1 MSFVGVG
8 IHYSKDVWSA
18 DMGRKIR
25 VLLLTALVCLGGML
39 WLRQSVAERERFQ
52 AANAEEIGVVR
63 MEEEEAYREL
73 KQIALTFDDGPD
85 AVWTEKLLDGLKERG
100 VKVTFF
106 VIGEKIEGNED
117 LLKRMYEEGHL
128 IGNHSYHHVELN
140 RLRESAVLEEI
151 EKTNDLIYGATGYRP
166 EFIRPPYGSWNRKTD
181 CPGEM
186 ISVYWTID
194 TLDWQIQDE
203 DSVVEKILTQA
214 KDGDI
219 ILLHDIFKSSVDGAL
234 EAIDLLIEAGYELV
248 TVDQL
253 MFDS

>member
-1 MSFVGVG
+1 
-8 IHYSKDVWSA
+8 
-18 DMGRKIR
+18 MGRKIR

-39 WLRQSVAERERFQ
+39 WLRQSVSERDRFQ
-52 AANAEEIGVVR
+52 AANAEETGAGG

-106 VIGEKIEGNED
+106 VIGEKIEGNEE

-140 RLRESAVLEEI
+140 RLRESTVLEEI

-166 EFIRPPYGSWNRKTD
+166 EFIRPPYGSWNRKVD

-194 TLDWQIQDE
+194 TLDWQTQDE
-203 DSVVEKILTQA
+203 DSVVDKILTQA

-219 ILLHDIFKSSVDGAL
+219 ILLHDIFESSVDGAL
-234 EAIDLLIEAGYELV
+234 EAIDRLIEEGYELV

>member
-1 MSFVGVG
+1 
-8 IHYSKDVWSA
+8 
-18 DMGRKIR
+18 MGRNVR
-25 VLLLTALVCLGGML
+25 VVLLTAIVCLGGIFWMNQS
-39 WLRQSVAERERFQ
+39 RQEQMQ
-52 AANAEEIGVVR
+52 AVNAGNIDTVSETEEDQA
-63 MEEEEAYREL
+63 AYREL
-73 KQIALTFDDGPD
+73 KQVAITFDDGPD
-85 AVWTEKLLDGLKERG
+85 AVWTEKLLDGLQERG

-106 VIGEKIEGNED
+106 VIGEKIEGNEE

-140 RLRESAVLEEI
+140 RLRESTVLEEI
-151 EKTNDLIYGATGYRP
+151 EMTNTLIYEATGYWP

-186 ISVYWTID
+186 ISVYWTVD
-194 TLDWQIQDE
+194 TLDWQTQNE
-203 DSVVEKILTQA
+203 QSVVEAIVNQA

-219 ILLHDIFKSSVDGAL
+219 ILLHDIFESSVDGAL
-234 EAIDLLIEAGYELV
+234 EAIDKLLEAGFELV

>member
-1 MSFVGVG
+1 
-8 IHYSKDVWSA
+8 
-18 DMGRKIR
+18 MGRKIR
-25 VLLLTALVCLGGML
+25 VLMLTALVCFGGML
-39 WLRQSVAERERFQ
+39 WLRQSIPESSPMQAVSAEKISEEDQ
-52 AANAEEIGVVR
+52 AA
-63 MEEEEAYREL
+63 YKEL

-100 VKVTFF
+100 VKATFF
-106 VIGEKIEGNED
+106 IIGEKIEGNEE
-117 LLKRMYEEGHL
+117 LLKRMHEEGHL

-151 EKTNDLIYGATGYRP
+151 EKTNTLIYEATGYRP
-166 EFIRPPYGSWNRKTD
+166 EFIRPPYGSWNRKVD

-194 TLDWQIQDE
+194 TLDWQIQNEAHVAD
-203 DSVVEKILTQA
+203 KILTQA

-219 ILLHDIFKSSVDGAL
+219 ILLHDIFESSVDGAL
-234 EAIDLLIEAGYELV
+234 EAIDQLIEAGYELV